1 MGQFAFG
8 FGSFA
13 DDVQETYIPLQAL
26 EKTMLFWSFL
36 VILSPV
42 HGRLYL
48 TLMDHLIYHIR
59 VG

>member
-13 DDVQETYIPLQAL
+13 DDVQEMCIPLQAR
-26 EKTMLFWSFL
+26 EKAMLFWSSL
-36 VILSPV
+36 AMSPV
-42 HGRLYL
+42 YGWLYL
-48 TLMDHLIYHIR
+48 SFMDHLIYHIR